1 MSTQAAP
8 SRAAADQPRRRRL
21 VDPGLAP
28 VLGAAVSALV
38 ATWVVLSGVRGPGH
52 RLVRDFVAVPTPA
65 APESLLPS
73 TASSLRAWPLDALT
87 WAASFVI
94 PTAVQQ
100 VVLLASCLL
109 LAGVGTGLVVRRA
122 GTAAAVAAAW
132 VAIWNPYVTERLLL
146 GQVPTLLGYACLPW
160 IVVVGRSRL
169 ASGRRLALLFLVAAP
184 AAVTPWGGVVALVAA
199 VLVELS
205 RADRTPRRV
214 LLVTGV
220 GVLWCSPWLLPALL
234 TGGVTA
240 DPDGPAAFALADD
253 SGLGT
258 WVSALM
264 GGGVWAK
271 GAQPLS
277 RSDPV
282 ALAASMVLLVLA
294 LGGLAVLARSAPG
307 TARPSRVRIL
317 VTAVVALLALLG
329 PATLAW
335 WGSGPGLEVLVRL
348 QQVPGVALVRDQHRM
363 LAPAVLTL
371 AVLVGLAV
379 GWLARHG
386 GTAASAL
393 GGVLVIALSVA
404 SVPDLTRSVHTAYR
418 PVVYPQEWDAVI
430 DAVSVDGTPTVLS
443 LPWQPLRRPTW
454 AGDPAF
460 LDPLPRAVPGTTL
473 VSTALSVERGGTV
486 VVVDDTPVDEVWAT
500 GEVSADSLRRHR
512 VTHVVEWLGTPG
524 ALATGHDGWRL
535 VHSGAEFR
543 VWDVAPDG

>member
-1 MSTQAAP
+1 M
-8 SRAAADQPRRRRL
+8 
-21 VDPGLAP
+21 
-28 VLGAAVSALV
+28 LGAAVSALV

-169 ASGRRLALLFLVAAP
+169 SSGRRLALLFLVAAP

-264 GGGVWAK
+264 GGGVWAT

-282 ALAASMVLLVLA
+282 AIASSLALLVLA
-294 LGGLAVLARSAPG
+294 LGGLAVLTARSSPG
-307 TARPSRVRIL
+307 TAGSRRARGSSSRPWSPSSHCSAPRRWP
-317 VTAVVALLALLG
+317 G
-329 PATLAW
+329 
-335 WGSGPGLEVLVRL
+335 GGPGR
-348 QQVPGVALVRDQHRM
+348 
-363 LAPAVLTL
+363 
-371 AVLVGLAV
+371 
-379 GWLARHG
+379 
-386 GTAASAL
+386 
-393 GGVLVIALSVA
+393 
-404 SVPDLTRSVHTAYR
+404 
-418 PVVYPQEWDAVI
+418 
-430 DAVSVDGTPTVLS
+430 
-443 LPWQPLRRPTW
+443 
-454 AGDPAF
+454 
-460 LDPLPRAVPGTTL
+460 
-473 VSTALSVERGGTV
+473 
-486 VVVDDTPVDEVWAT
+486 
-500 GEVSADSLRRHR
+500 
-512 VTHVVEWLGTPG
+512 
-524 ALATGHDGWRL
+524 GWR
-535 VHSGAEFR
+535 S
-543 VWDVAPDG
+543 W